1 MAVIERVT
9 MWHGSSLHIEFQFL
23 VKLTMPERVMQ
34 GFRSVG
40 GLQRFISV
48 FSAVRNHFV
57 PSHQKHSAL
66 ATHVHRIRAMA
77 QWKAVTGA
85 TA

>member
-1 MAVIERVT
+1 M
-9 MWHGSSLHIEFQFL
+9 
-23 VKLTMPERVMQ
+23 MQ

-40 GLQRFISV
+40 GLQRFTSV
-48 FSAVRNHFV
+48 FSAVRNLFV
-57 PSHQKHSAL
+57 APHQKHSAL
-66 ATHVHRIRAMA
+66 ATLVHRIRAMA

>member
-1 MAVIERVT
+1 
-9 MWHGSSLHIEFQFL
+9 
-23 VKLTMPERVMQ
+23 MQ

-40 GLQRFISV
+40 DLQRFISI
-48 FSAVRNHFV
+48 FSALRNLFV
-57 PSHQKHSAL
+57 PPHQKSSGL
-66 ATHVHRIRAMA
+66 AIHIHQIRTMA